1 MKFSQDEINV
11 MTRDLSEFCFVL
23 EKEHPD
29 LSDVFDKYFKC
40 ANCKH
45 YKQCRLRNEVDLC
58 SNFRRLGCD

>member
-11 MTRDLSEFCFVL
+11 MTRDLTEFSYVL

-29 LSDVFDKYFKC
+29 LSDVFDFFKC
-40 ANCKH
+40 SNCKF
-45 YKQCRLRNEVDLC
+45 YKTCKVKREVDLC